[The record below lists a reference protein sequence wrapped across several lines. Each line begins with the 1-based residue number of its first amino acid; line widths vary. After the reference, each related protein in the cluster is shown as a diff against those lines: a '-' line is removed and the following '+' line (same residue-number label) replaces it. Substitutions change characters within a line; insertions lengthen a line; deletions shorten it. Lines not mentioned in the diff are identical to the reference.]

1 MSRPNLAYDD
11 GQLGLFTDL
20 YELTMAQ
27 AYLSQG
33 MHQPATFSLTVRS
46 YPPNRGYLVSAG
58 LDDVLDYL
66 SLLHFDHEAVRYLR
80 STGLFSEDFLEYLG
94 GVRFT
99 GSVRAIPEGRLF
111 FADEPLLE
119 ITAPIIEAQLV
130 ETYVINQMNLQTALA
145 TKAARCVW
153 SASGKGHR
161 RLRLPAHPRH
171 RRGHENGPRQLYC
184 RVCFHKQCVGR
195 QSL

>member
-20 YELTMAQ
+20 YELTMGQ
-27 AYLSQG
+27 AYFAQG
-33 MHQPATFSLTVRS
+33 MHQQATFSLNVRT

-58 LDDVLDYL
+58 LDDVLDFL
-66 SLLHFDHEAVRYLR
+66 SRLHFDDEAVQFLR
-80 STGLFSEDFLEYLG
+80 STGMFREDFLEFLR

-99 GSVRAIPEGRLF
+99 GGVRAIPEGRVF

-130 ETYVINQMNLQTALA
+130 ETYIINQMNLQSALA

-153 SASGKGHR
+153 AARDGNCR
-161 RLRLPAHPRH
+161 FCVPAHA
-171 RRGHENGPRQLYC
+171 
-184 RVCFHKQCVGR
+184 RVRCSNEDG
-195 QSL
+195 

>member
-1 MSRPNLAYDD
+1 MSRPNLAYGD

-20 YELTMAQ
+20 YELTMGQ
-27 AYLSQG
+27 AYFSHGL
-33 MHQPATFSLTVRS
+33 HQQATFGLNVRT

-58 LDDVLDYL
+58 LDDVLEYL
-66 SLLHFDHEAVRYLR
+66 ERLHFDDEAVQFLR
-80 STGLFSEDFLEYLG
+80 STGMFSEDFLEYLR
-94 GVRFT
+94 GVGFT

-153 SASGKGHR
+153 AAGSRGIADFSSRRTHGSDTAS
-161 RLRLPAHPRH
+161 RLT
-171 RRGHENGPRQLYC
+171 
-184 RVCFHKQCVGR
+184 
-195 QSL
+195 